1 MRTSSG
7 SAIVAASV
15 VCLLC
20 FVDVSTAW
28 AEQRRVLALIA
39 SRRDAPGAAVFDEV
53 FGHVLGQKLGP
64 ALDYYGEYL
73 DAQRFADAD
82 YLPALAAFLK
92 RKYARIQFDII
103 LTPTNAGADFLQR
116 YRDELFPG
124 VPVVFSGTAGVNPGD
139 NAAGVIHVIE
149 MAKSIEMALELQ
161 PHIREVYV
169 LTGTSAFDKFY
180 EGIAREQLRRLE
192 NQVSIVYWS
201 GLTLDDAVSRV
212 SRLPPDAIL
221 YPMPFTEDAAGQ
233 RFLALESFDRI
244 AEAASV
250 PVYTWTNHTMGRGA
264 VGGALNST
272 DALAREVA
280 MLALR
285 VLGGEDP
292 ESIPV
297 ETLDEP
303 IRQVDWRHLQ
313 RWGISESR
321 LPAGTVVRFREP
333 GPWERYRWY
342 IVGTVAVVALQAALI
357 AGLLIQR
364 QRRRRVEHA
373 LRVSSRQNQDLAGR
387 LITAQEEERTR
398 IARDL
403 HDDASQE
410 LVGLAMALSMLKARL
425 SRAAAGDEVT
435 GLLSDLQQ
443 RTVTLGESLRTLS
456 HELHPG
462 VLQHAGIVAALRTYG
477 AEFERRHGIRTRVEA
492 ADEFRSL
499 DPETALCLYRV
510 VQEALTNAARHSGAD
525 DVLVKLEQTNG
536 CLRLSVRDNGAG
548 FDASR
553 RTGTGLGLQ
562 SIDERVQLR
571 DGTATITSKP
581 GKGTMVFVSI
591 PVPAMELGASAVAS

>member
-1 MRTSSG
+1 M
-7 SAIVAASV
+7 
-15 VCLLC
+15 
-20 FVDVSTAW
+20 DVSTAW

-39 SRRDAPGAAVFDEV
+39 SRREAAAAATFDEV
-53 FGHVLGQKLGP
+53 FRQVLGQKLGP
-64 ALDYYGEYL
+64 TLDYYSEYL
-73 DAQRFADAD
+73 DSQRFADPD
-82 YLPALAAFLK
+82 YLPALGAFLK
-92 RKYARIQFDII
+92 RKYAGLQFDLI

-124 VPVVFSGTAGVNPGD
+124 VPVVFAGILGANPGD
-139 NAAGVIHVIE
+139 NAAGVIHAIE
-149 MAKSIEMALELQ
+149 MAESVEMALELHPQ
-161 PHIREVYV
+161 TREVYV
-169 LTGTSAFDKFY
+169 LTGTSAFDKFF
-180 EGIAREQLRRLE
+180 EDIAREQLHRLE
-192 NQVSIVYWS
+192 DRVSIVYWS
-201 GLTLDDAVSRV
+201 GLTLDAAVSRV
-212 SRLPPDAIL
+212 SRLPADAVL

-233 RFLALESFDRI
+233 RFLAVESFDRI
-244 AEAASV
+244 AAAANV
-250 PVYTWTNHTMGRGA
+250 PIYTWTDHVMSRGV

-272 DALAREVA
+272 DALARAVA
-280 MLALR
+280 TLALR

-292 ESIPV
+292 DSIPV
-297 ETLDEP
+297 ETVDVLTRE
-303 IRQVDWRHLQ
+303 VDWRQLQ
-313 RWGISESR
+313 RWSISESL
-321 LPAGTVVRFREP
+321 LPPGTVVRFREP

-342 IVGTVAVVALQAALI
+342 IVGTVAVVALQTALI

-387 LITAQEEERTR
+387 LITAQEAERTR

-410 LVGLAMALSMLKARL
+410 LVGLALSLSMLRAQL
-425 SRAAAGDEVT
+425 SRAAAAEEVT
-435 GLLSDLQQ
+435 DLLSDLQQ

-462 VLQHAGIVAALRTYG
+462 VLQHAGIVAALRAYG

-525 DVLVKLEQTNG
+525 DVLVKLEPTNG
-536 CLRLSVRDNGAG
+536 SIRLSVRDNGAG
-548 FDASR
+548 FDPAR

-562 SIDERVQLR
+562 SIDERVRLR

-581 GKGTMVFVSI
+581 GKGTMVFVTI